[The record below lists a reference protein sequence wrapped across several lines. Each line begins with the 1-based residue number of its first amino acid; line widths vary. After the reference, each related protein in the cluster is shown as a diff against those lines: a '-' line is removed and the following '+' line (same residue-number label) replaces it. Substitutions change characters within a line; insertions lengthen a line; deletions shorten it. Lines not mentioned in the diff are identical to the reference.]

1 MNKSSI
7 RKKLILTLV
16 MLAMVLATAV
26 PALERVMNSRAVEAL
41 AWGYTEE
48 PEVLPER
55 RLR

>member
-26 PALERVMNSRAVEAL
+26 PALERVMNSRAVGAL
-41 AWGYTEE
+41 A
-48 PEVLPER
+48 
-55 RLR
+55 